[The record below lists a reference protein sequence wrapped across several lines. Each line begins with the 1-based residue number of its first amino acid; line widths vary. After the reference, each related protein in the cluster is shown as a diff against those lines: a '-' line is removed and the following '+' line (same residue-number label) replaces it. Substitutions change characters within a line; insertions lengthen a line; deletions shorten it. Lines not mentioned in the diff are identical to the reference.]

1 MRNIVTYNQLG
12 RYGRFA
18 NQLYQI
24 AGTIGIARKNG
35 FDFAFP
41 EWKNYDHVERFGS
54 QEDIDLQK
62 YFENPLP
69 VYSGPQLADRFV
81 HWGYHDVTL
90 KNSCSI
96 SGHLQSIRYF
106 EHCLDEV
113 KWYFKMKDEY
123 PQNDYCAIHVR
134 LGDYDNAYHPRLDMR
149 YYAEAIAQLPGG
161 IKFLVFS
168 DEAEGAVEMF
178 KSYYSTRPKDRHFK
192 FVETNNGYIDDF
204 KLMKSCRHFI
214 VGNSSYS
221 AMAAILGEA
230 KDKLVIAPDPW
241 FGPKYTDITGND
253 IYCSDWTVINYEK
266 KEVVA

>member
-35 FDFAFP
+35 YDYAFP
-41 EWKNYDHVERFGS
+41 YWANYDHADRFGS
-54 QEDIDLQK
+54 AEDIDVQK

-69 VYSGPQLADRFV
+69 VYSGPQLPDRFV
-81 HWGYHDVTL
+81 HWGFNDVKLTS
-90 KNSCSI
+90 NCSI
-96 SGHLQSIRYF
+96 SGHLQSLKYF
-106 EHCLDEV
+106 NHCLDEV
-113 KWYFKMKDEY
+113 KYYFRMKDEY

-149 YYAEAIAQLPGG
+149 YYAEAIAQFPKCTNFK
-161 IKFLVFS
+161 IFS
-168 DEAEGAVEMF
+168 DDPYAARNMFCDYYMDNNMRGAL
-178 KSYYSTRPKDRHFK
+178 Y
-192 FVETNNGYIDDF
+192 FVTGDYLDSF

-214 VGNSSYS
+214 IGNSSYS

-230 KDKLVIAPDPW
+230 KDKRVIAPNPW
-241 FGPKYTDITGND
+241 FGPKYTDITAKD
-253 IYCSDWTVINYEK
+253 IYCDDWTVINYEK
-266 KEVVA
+266 KEAMA

>member
-35 FDFAFP
+35 YDFAFP

-69 VYSGPQLADRFV
+69 IYNGPQLPERFV
-81 HWGYHDVTL
+81 DWGYHDIKL
-90 KNSCSI
+90 KQSCSL
-96 SGHLQSIRYF
+96 SGHMQSLKYF
-106 EHCLDEV
+106 DHCLDEV
-113 KWYFKMKDEY
+113 KWYFRMKDEY

-134 LGDYDNAYHPRLDMR
+134 LGDYDNAYHPRLDMK
-149 YYAEAIAQLPGG
+149 YYGHAMELIPTGT
-161 IKFLVFS
+161 KFRVYS
-168 DEAEGAVEMF
+168 DDIDKAMEIFPADFNGAKIQFVT
-178 KSYYSTRPKDRHFK
+178 KSD
-192 FVETNNGYIDDF
+192 GYIDEF
-204 KLMKSCRHFI
+204 KSMKSCRHFI
-214 VGNSSYS
+214 IGNSSYS

-230 KDKLVIAPDPW
+230 KDKKVIAPSPW
-241 FGPKYTDITGND
+241 FGPKHTNITGND
-253 IYCSDWTVINYEK
+253 IYCDDWAVINYEK
-266 KEVVA
+266 KEAMV